1 MQLILATLL
10 LPLSLTL
17 PVPLSKEAP
26 TAEESIIPPNS
37 CLGVCAKLSSPVC
50 GRNADG
56 VLTTFN
62 NACLLR
68 KANCDGLSLVQ
79 VPLEE
84 CSDTQVTRN
93 NDPDDEEEDGDGDN
107 ALETADHPF
116 RPPKGY
122 PGKKKGHKKGN
133 KKDNSKG
140 KKKGK
145 KVW

>member
-56 VLTTFN
+56 DLTTFN

-84 CSDTQVTRN
+84 CSDTQV
-93 NDPDDEEEDGDGDN
+93 
-107 ALETADHPF
+107 
-116 RPPKGY
+116 
-122 PGKKKGHKKGN
+122 
-133 KKDNSKG
+133 
-140 KKKGK
+140 
-145 KVW
+145 